1 MENTLKYLLITC
13 FVGIAFSVSV
23 FGKSK
28 NDIPDTVEKTFA
40 SRYPNA
46 QNVVWQQYLK
56 DEYLANFILDEEEA
70 SVFIS
75 DKGEF
80 IESHIQ
86 LDESHMP
93 KKILDFL
100 SKIPNGGDVHYILNT
115 VNSKDFQFYRAKVK
129 IDNKHYEF
137 LFDQYQTL
145 ISVKPI
151 VGAKII

>member
-1 MENTLKYLLITC
+1 MENLLKSPSATC
-13 FVGIAFSVSV
+13 FLFMVFSLSV
-23 FGKSK
+23 LGKSK
-28 NDIPDTVEKTFA
+28 NDIPDTVEKTFE
-40 SRYPNA
+40 SRYPTA

-56 DEYLANFILDEEEA
+56 DEYLATFILDDEEA
-70 SVFIS
+70 NVFIS

-80 IESHIQ
+80 IESHVQ

-93 KKILDFL
+93 KKILDVL

-115 VNSKDFQFYRAKVK
+115 VTSKDFQFYRAKVK

-151 VGAKII
+151 VSAKIL

>member
-56 DEYLANFILDEEEA
+56 DEYLANFILDE
-70 SVFIS
+70 
-75 DKGEF
+75 
-80 IESHIQ
+80 
-86 LDESHMP
+86 
-93 KKILDFL
+93 
-100 SKIPNGGDVHYILNT
+100 
-115 VNSKDFQFYRAKVK
+115 
-129 IDNKHYEF
+129 
-137 LFDQYQTL
+137 
-145 ISVKPI
+145 
-151 VGAKII
+151 